1 MSHFICPVCGEPL
14 ERQEKVYSCENSHS
28 FDISKKGYVNLLLSS
43 ASGKIHGDDKA
54 MMRARADFLA
64 RGFYNALS
72 ERIADSAAAHCK
84 DGGVILD
91 AGCGE
96 GKYTSD
102 IATALKKSGKR
113 AEVVGVDISK
123 DAINLAAGRDKTCR
137 FAVASAAKLPMAENS
152 ADVMISIFAPFFAE
166 EFSRVLK
173 NDGAI
178 IRAYPL
184 ARHLWELKELVYDT
198 PYENP
203 ETDMEEA
210 GFEISE
216 RHELRY
222 GVLLESSD
230 DIKNLFIMTPYF
242 YRTSEEDIEKLSR
255 IDKLELTLE
264 FGIVVYKKKP
274 RA

>member
-1 MSHFICPVCGEPL
+1 MSVFVCPVCGKPL
-14 ERQEKVYSCENSHS
+14 EKREKVYFCENAHS

-54 MMRARADFLA
+54 MVSARANFLA
-64 RGFYNALS
+64 RGFYDELS
-72 ERIADSAAAHCK
+72 RCVASLAAEHCK

-102 IATALKKSGKR
+102 IAEALKNAGKSVD
-113 AEVVGVDISK
+113 VVGIDISK
-123 DAINLAAGRDKTCR
+123 NAVNLAAGRDKTCR
-137 FAVASAAKLPMAENS
+137 FAVASAAKLPMANES
-152 ADVMISIFAPFFAE
+152 ADVFVSIFAPFFAE

-184 ARHLWELKELVYDT
+184 ARHLWELKSLVYDT

-203 ETDMEEA
+203 ETDMEEV
-210 GFEISE
+210 GFEIAA

-222 GVLLESSD
+222 NILIEKVED
-230 DIKNLFIMTPYF
+230 VKNLFVMTPYF
-242 YRTSEEDIEKLSR
+242 YRTSEEDMEKLSH
-255 IDKLELTLE
+255 IDKLELSVE
-264 FGIVVYKKKP
+264 FGIVVYKKRP

>member
-1 MSHFICPVCGEPL
+1 MSHFVCPVCGKPL
-14 ERQEKVYSCENSHS
+14 ERQEKVYLCENLHS

-43 ASGKIHGDDKA
+43 SSGKVHGDDKA
-54 MMRARADFLA
+54 MVSARAEFLA
-64 RGFYNALS
+64 QGFYDDLSGHIAALA
-72 ERIADSAAAHCK
+72 ETYCPN
-84 DGGVILD
+84 GGVILD

-102 IATALKKSGKR
+102 IAAALKRSGKC

-123 DAINLAAGRDKTCR
+123 DAVNLAAGRDKTCR
-137 FAVASAAKLPMAENS
+137 FAVASAAKLPMAEDS
-152 ADVMISIFAPFFAE
+152 TDVMISIFAPFFAE
-166 EFSRVLK
+166 EFLRVLK
-173 NDGAI
+173 DDGVI

-203 ETDMEEA
+203 ETDMEED
-210 GFEISE
+210 GFEIAG

-222 GVLLESSD
+222 KIMIERYE
-230 DIKNLFIMTPYF
+230 DIKNLFVMTPYF
-242 YRTSEEDIEKLSR
+242 YRTSEEDTEKLSH
-255 IDKLELTLE
+255 IDKLGLSLE

>member
-1 MSHFICPVCGEPL
+1 MSHFICPVCGKTL
-14 ERQEKVYSCENSHS
+14 ERQEKVYFCENSHS
-28 FDISKKGYVNLLLSS
+28 FDVSKKGYVNLLLSS
-43 ASGKIHGDDKA
+43 SSGKVHGDDKA
-54 MMRARADFLA
+54 MVSARAEFLA
-64 RGFYNALS
+64 QGFYDELS
-72 ERIADSAAAHCK
+72 KCIATLVEENCGN
-84 DGGVILD
+84 GGVILD

-102 IATALKKSGKR
+102 IAETLKSSGKR
-113 AEVVGVDISK
+113 AEVFGIDISK
-123 DAINLAAGRDKTCR
+123 AAVNLAAGRDKTCH
-137 FAVASAAKLPMAENS
+137 FAVASAAKLPMADES
-152 ADVMISIFAPFFAE
+152 TDVMISIFAPFFAE

-173 NDGAI
+173 DDGVI

-203 ETDMEEA
+203 EMDMDEE
-210 GFEISE
+210 GFEIAE

-222 GVLLESSD
+222 NILLEKYE

-242 YRTSEEDIEKLSR
+242 YRTSEADTEKLSHV
-255 IDKLELTLE
+255 DKLGLMLE

>member
-1 MSHFICPVCGEPL
+1 MSVFVCPVCGKPL
-14 ERQEKVYSCENSHS
+14 KKREKVYFCENAHS

-64 RGFYNALS
+64 RGFYDALS
-72 ERIADSAAAHCK
+72 ERVADLAALHCK
-84 DGGVILD
+84 NGGAILD

-96 GKYTSD
+96 GKYTAD
-102 IATALKKSGKR
+102 IAKALRESGKS
-113 AEVVGVDISK
+113 ADVVGIDISK
-123 DAINLAAGRDKTCR
+123 DAVNLAAGRDKTCC
-137 FAVASAAKLPMAENS
+137 FAVASAAKLPV
-152 ADVMISIFAPFFAE
+152 ADESVDVLVSIFAPFFAD
-166 EFSRVLK
+166 EFSRVLS
-173 NDGAI
+173 DGGVI
-178 IRAYPL
+178 IRVFPL

-203 ETDMEEA
+203 ETGMEEA
-210 GFEISE
+210 GFDIAE
-216 RHELRY
+216 RYELRY
-222 GVLLESSD
+222 KILIEREE

-242 YRTSEEDIEKLSR
+242 YRTSEQDTEKLSHIEKL
-255 IDKLELTLE
+255 ELSLE